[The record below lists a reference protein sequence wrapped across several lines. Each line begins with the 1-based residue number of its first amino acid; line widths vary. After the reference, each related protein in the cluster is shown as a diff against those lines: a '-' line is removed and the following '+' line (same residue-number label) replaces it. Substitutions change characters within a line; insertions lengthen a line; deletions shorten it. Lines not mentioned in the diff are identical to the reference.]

1 MTYASLLAIITVLV
15 LGAAATLTVLFYA
28 NKEGHFDNLKAGAYV
43 IFDDDEPVGEPQ
55 NLLFRDEND
64 ESPSTDADAPSA
76 SSR

>member
-1 MTYASLLAIITVLV
+1 MTYAPLLVIIAVLI
-15 LGAAATLTVLFYA
+15 LGAAATLTALFYA

-55 NLLFRDEND
+55 DMLFRDEDD
-64 ESPSTDADAPSA
+64 ESAPTEADASSA

>member
-1 MTYASLLAIITVLV
+1 MTYAPLLAIIAVLV

-28 NKEGHFDNLKAGAYV
+28 NTEGHFDNLKAGAYV

-55 NLLFRDEND
+55 DLLFQNEDD
-64 ESPSTDADAPSA
+64 ASSPTEADAPSA

>member
-1 MTYASLLAIITVLV
+1 VTYAPLLAIIAVLL

-55 NLLFRDEND
+55 DLLFRDEDD
-64 ESPSTDADAPSA
+64 ESPTTETDAPSA